1 MPEIEFKGK
10 WHVYAHHLTV
20 PFRPLAPDPAK
31 SVGDASPD
39 GNLII
44 HGDNLHG
51 LKALLPR
58 YAGRVRCVYIDP
70 PYNTGNEGWTYND
83 KLNSPLMREW
93 VKQDAPVDGEDLERH
108 DKWLCMMWPRL
119 QLLRELLAD
128 DGVIFISIDDNEMHH
143 LRMLM
148 DEIFGEENF
157 VVQII
162 WKKRSTPPND
172 KMIGANHEYVLV
184 YSKDWSSV
192 KLNLRKRTEEQNA
205 RYRNP
210 DNHPRGPWVAGDLMA
225 NVKGGRYVESLRFAI
240 TNPHTGEQ
248 HWPGTSGNWRF
259 SQEKIEELLAKDEIW
274 FGANQRGR
282 PKLKRFL
289 EDVKEGITYP
299 SLWDFVPMNIE
310 GSSEMERIFGDPT
323 TFESPKPSG
332 FIREVFRLA
341 TDPDAIV
348 LDSSAGSGTTA
359 QAVLEL
365 NREDGGDRKFILV
378 ECEDYADSVTAE
390 RVRRVIAGVPD
401 ARDAA
406 LREGLGG
413 SFLYCT
419 LGAPIEVEGMLTDD
433 EALPPFASLAAWLLH
448 TATGVSAQT
457 AQLRA
462 MDEDGHFYSDDRRDY
477 YLLYEPSVEWLRSDD
492 AVLDE
497 RRADRIGAAV
507 RERDREGIVFGAA
520 RYISQRDL
528 TVEHDITFCQL
539 PYEIHRLRNGER

>member
-31 SVGDASPD
+31 SVGEPSPD
-39 GNLII
+39 GNLIV

-58 YAGRVRCVYIDP
+58 YAGRVKCVYIDP

-108 DKWLCMMWPRL
+108 EKWLCMMWPRL
-119 QLLRELLAD
+119 QLLKELLAD

-148 DEIFGEENF
+148 NEVFEEHNFFVAQVRRAMHTVRNSSKDFNLNADYVLTYAKEKAWFGEKQERYIRVATDKSSRYPYDDADGRGPYKLDPLHARNYYQPYVF
-157 VVQII
+157 TFTNGVEWAAPSGSYPRYSEARLREMEADNRIEFSGKDPRAKRYLSEVQEGQ
-162 WKKRSTPPND
+162 PPNATLD
-172 KMIGANHEYVLV
+172 PEVVGFNA
-184 YSKDWSSV
+184 DGTRA
-192 KLNLRKRTEEQNA
+192 LRT
-205 RYRNP
+205 
-210 DNHPRGPWVAGDLMA
+210 
-225 NVKGGRYVESLRFAI
+225 
-240 TNPHTGEQ
+240 
-248 HWPGTSGNWRF
+248 
-259 SQEKIEELLAKDEIW
+259 
-274 FGANQRGR
+274 
-282 PKLKRFL
+282 
-289 EDVKEGITYP
+289 
-299 SLWDFVPMNIE
+299 
-310 GSSEMERIFGDPT
+310 IFGDGGVFPQ
-323 TFESPKPSG
+323 PKPVEL
-332 FIREVFRLA
+332 IKYLVNLLR
-341 TDPDAIV
+341 DPEAIV
-348 LDSSAGSGTTA
+348 LDSFAGSGTTA

-401 ARDAA
+401 AKDAA

-419 LGAPIEVEGMLTDD
+419 LGKPIEVEGMLTDD

-448 TATGVSAQT
+448 TATGVSAET

-462 MDEDGHFYSDDRRDY
+462 MNEDGHFYSDDRRDY
-477 YLLYEPSVEWLRSDD
+477 YLLYEPRVEWLRSDD
-492 AVLDE
+492 AVLNE
-497 RRADRIGAAV
+497 ERADRIGDAV
-507 RERDREGIVFGAA
+507 RGRGREAVVFGAA
-520 RYISQRDL
+520 RYVSQRDL
-528 TVEHDITFCQL
+528 TAEYRITFCQL